1 MVSGSNK
8 KTSKKN
14 SDVHQNYLQNK
25 ISGFS
30 SDENISTLSLSI
42 EALKDLRIAISK
54 SYGGDF
60 EVSLSDDEVN
70 EIGDLLL
77 NILAESLKKRMRV
90 AVPEL

>member
-1 MVSGSNK
+1 MVSNTNK

-30 SDENISTLSLSI
+30 SDENISTLNLSN
-42 EALKDLRIAISK
+42 EALKDLRRVISK
-54 SYGGDF
+54 SYGSDL
-60 EVSLSDDEVN
+60 EVSLSDKEVN

-77 NILAESLKKRMRV
+77 NILAESLKIKINN
-90 AVPEL
+90 